1 MFLKMCKFWFL
12 STSVQIL
19 NLELKVF
26 MLIPNPITSEYPNER
41 QNNNPQIPGPLQIC
55 KNKHCKVIVSCSDS
69 VDLIDFIELHAF
81 DIQGDD

>member
-1 MFLKMCKFWFL
+1 MFLKMYKFWFL

-41 QNNNPQIPGPLQIC
+41 QNIKEGRVKASIPCFTG
-55 KNKHCKVIVSCSDS
+55 
-69 VDLIDFIELHAF
+69 
-81 DIQGDD
+81 